1 MSWLI
6 VRSLYYCNVCV
17 HVQGLLVTLCSSGV
31 MYVWTFMGTH
41 PRIVY
46 RRNVVNEV

>member
-1 MSWLI
+1 M
-6 VRSLYYCNVCV
+6 CVCV

-41 PRIVY
+41 PRIVC
-46 RRNVVNEV
+46 RRDVVNEV